1 MYTFSFVLVPLA
13 IVAAW
18 ALIQDRKRR
27 HRPRRRSA
35 DMESRIRAGRASA
48 EGRGYPGGGGL

>member
-1 MYTFSFVLVPLA
+1 MYTLLFILAPLV
-13 IVAAW
+13 IVVAW

-35 DMESRIRAGRASA
+35 GMESRIRAARASA
-48 EGRGYPGGGGL
+48 EGRGFPGGGGL

>member
-1 MYTFSFVLVPLA
+1 MYALLFILVPLA

-18 ALIQDRKRR
+18 ALIQHRKRQR
-27 HRPRRRSA
+27 RPRRRYT
-35 DMESRIRAGRASA
+35 DMESRIRSARASA